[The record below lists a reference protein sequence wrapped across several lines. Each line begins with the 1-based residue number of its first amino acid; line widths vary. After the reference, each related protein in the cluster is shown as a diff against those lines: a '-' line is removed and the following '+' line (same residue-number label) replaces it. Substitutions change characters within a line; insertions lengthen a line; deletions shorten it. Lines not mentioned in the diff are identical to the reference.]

1 MPLRTEKGPMP
12 DSRVSARVPDTHA
25 VPTLVR
31 AKPFAWFL
39 LIAGAIGWIAS
50 ATLVLERLSLYANP
64 NAKVSCDVNTW
75 ISCGDVMKTSQAAIF
90 GFPNP
95 FIGIVA
101 FAVVITTAVALL
113 AGAELARWYWI
124 GLQAGITAGIVL
136 ICWFFTQAVY
146 VLAILCPY
154 CMVVWAAM
162 IPLFIWI
169 TVRNLAH
176 GVIRAP
182 ASVVKFAA
190 GWAWVIVG
198 LAYLGVIAAIF
209 FKFMALI
216 IPSNA

>member
-1 MPLRTEKGPMP
+1 MP
-12 DSRVSARVPDTHA
+12 DSRVSARVHDTPA

-31 AKPFAWFL
+31 ANPFAWFL

-64 NAKVSCDVNTW
+64 NAKVSCDINTW

-124 GLQAGITAGIVL
+124 GLQVGITAGIVL

-162 IPLFIWI
+162 IPLFVWI

-176 GVIRAP
+176 GVIPAP
-182 ASVVKFAA
+182 AGVVKFAS

-198 LAYLGVIAAIF
+198 LAYLGVVAAIF

>member
-1 MPLRTEKGPMP
+1 MP
-12 DSRVSARVPDTHA
+12 DSRVSARVHDTPA

-31 AKPFAWFL
+31 ANPFAWFL

-64 NAKVSCDVNTW
+64 NAKVSCDINTW

-101 FAVVITTAVALL
+101 FAVIITTAVALL

-124 GLQAGITAGIVL
+124 GLQVGITAGIVL

-162 IPLFIWI
+162 IPLFVWI

-176 GVIRAP
+176 GVIPAP
-182 ASVVKFAA
+182 AGVVKFAS

-198 LAYLGVIAAIF
+198 LAYLGVVAAIF